1 MSRTGT
7 EGMGKM
13 RPRAI
18 SGANSAR
25 ARAAGARIRTNA
37 LFCIER
43 RRARLLSGAGRFQR
57 PRSRYEDLWLAVALG
72 EAERRC
78 VASTEPR
85 RLPEIDRA
93 IIAGVERR
101 IADGKLSLERAAR
114 WLSPSA
120 RYSANERGKRRLQE
134 IAVAVKAEIATGE
147 LDPRAAPVAGEMTA
161 ECCTSLTREGSRC
174 KNRAGADGLCAVHT
188 RIAEKVTTSVFVEP
202 GIPAFAGRQG
212 PTPGARLVAML
223 TPPGPPRTE
232 PRISFTSAG
241 VRASLGRFGTRLRQ
255 TADAAVRRG
264 GQASS
269 GALRRGA
276 VAWKRRPR
284 LGRAGASTRWV
295 SAASVTLIG
304 AAALI
309 WSGLSVETGQGPL
322 GVVVPPDAAS
332 GWPGTA
338 DGEGQA
344 STADGEGQASKTPR
358 PRSGSPGEDPA
369 TGEAESAGR
378 LAAAGTSGS
387 PALDREP
394 TSTPV
399 PPPAPAPTPEPPA
412 PAPPAPPARIP
423 SPRRRTPIRHRP
435 GACRTQWAA

>member
-1 MSRTGT
+1 
-7 EGMGKM
+7 M

-25 ARAAGARIRTNA
+25 SRAAGARIRTNA

-147 LDPRAAPVAGEMTA
+147 LNARAAPVAGEMTA

-174 KNRAGADGLCAVHT
+174 KNERARMDSARFTPASQKRSRPPYSSSRASRPSPVVKGRRPERGWSRCSPHQGRPAPSLASASHRPASAPRWADSARACV
-188 RIAEKVTTSVFVEP
+188 KP
-202 GIPAFAGRQG
+202 
-212 PTPGARLVAML
+212 PTPRCA
-223 TPPGPPRTE
+223 
-232 PRISFTSAG
+232 
-241 VRASLGRFGTRLRQ
+241 
-255 TADAAVRRG
+255 AAVRPLAGRSVAEQWLG
-264 GQASS
+264 NAAPAWS
-269 GALRRGA
+269 APAHRRDGSA
-276 VAWKRRPR
+276 QRPR
-284 LGRAGASTRWV
+284 
-295 SAASVTLIG
+295 
-304 AAALI
+304 
-309 WSGLSVETGQGPL
+309 P
-322 GVVVPPDAAS
+322 
-332 GWPGTA
+332 
-338 DGEGQA
+338 
-344 STADGEGQASKTPR
+344 
-358 PRSGSPGEDPA
+358 
-369 TGEAESAGR
+369 
-378 LAAAGTSGS
+378 
-387 PALDREP
+387 
-394 TSTPV
+394 
-399 PPPAPAPTPEPPA
+399 
-412 PAPPAPPARIP
+412 
-423 SPRRRTPIRHRP
+423 
-435 GACRTQWAA
+435 

>member
-1 MSRTGT
+1 
-7 EGMGKM
+7 M
-13 RPRAI
+13 RPRAN
-18 SGANSAR
+18 SGVNSAR

-37 LFCIER
+37 LYCIER

-78 VASTEPR
+78 LASTEPR

-93 IIAGVERR
+93 ILAGVELR
-101 IADGKLSLERAAR
+101 IAEGQLSLERAAR

-120 RYSANERGKRRLQE
+120 RCRANERGKRRLQE

-161 ECCTSLTREGSRC
+161 QCCTSLTREGSRC

-202 GIPAFAGRQG
+202 GIPAFAGDHG
-212 PTPGARLVAML
+212 PTPGARLVTML
-223 TPPGPPRTE
+223 TPPRPPRTE
-232 PRISFTSAG
+232 PRISFTLAG
-241 VRASLGRFGTRLRQ
+241 VRASLGRFGTRSRQ
-255 TADAAVRRG
+255 TADATVRRG
-264 GQASS
+264 GQAFS

-276 VAWKRRPR
+276 VIWKRRPR
-284 LGRAGASTRWV
+284 LVRAGASTRWAL
-295 SAASVTLIG
+295 AASVALVG

-309 WSGLSVETGQGPL
+309 WDGLSVETEPGPL
-322 GVVVPPDAAS
+322 GVVVAPDAAS
-332 GWPGTA
+332 GWPDTA
-338 DGEGQA
+338 DGEGK
-344 STADGEGQASKTPR
+344 ASKTLR
-358 PRSGSPGEDPA
+358 PRSGSPGEGPG

-378 LAAAGTSGS
+378 LVAAGTSGS

-412 PAPPAPPARIP
+412 PAPPAPNPEPAP
-423 SPRRRTPIRHRP
+423 ADPNPAPP
-435 GACRTQWAA
+435 GGLPATVGGLIEDVATAADEVLPGVR

>member
-1 MSRTGT
+1 
-7 EGMGKM
+7 M

-18 SGANSAR
+18 SGANCTR

-78 VASTEPR
+78 LASTEPR

-93 IIAGVERR
+93 IITGVEHR
-101 IADGKLSLERAAR
+101 IAEAKLSLERAAR

-120 RYSANERGKRRLQE
+120 RCRANERGKRRLQE

-147 LDPRAAPVAGEMTA
+147 LDGRAAPVAGEMTA

-202 GIPAFAGRQG
+202 GIPAFAGRHG

-223 TPPGPPRTE
+223 TPPGPPPPTE
-232 PRISFTSAG
+232 PRFSFTSFG

-255 TADAAVRRG
+255 TADAGVRRG
-264 GQASS
+264 GQAFS

-276 VAWKRRPR
+276 GAWKRCPR
-284 LGRAGASTRWV
+284 LERAGASTRWA

-309 WSGLSVETGQGPL
+309 WSGLSVETGKGPL
-322 GVVVPPDAAS
+322 GAVVSPDAAS

-344 STADGEGQASKTPR
+344 SKTPQ
-358 PRSGSPGEDPA
+358 PRSGSPSEDPGA
-369 TGEAESAGR
+369 GEVGSAGR
-378 LAAAGTSGS
+378 LAAAGTSGN

-412 PAPPAPPARIP
+412 PAPPAPNSDPAPADPNPAPPGGLPDTVGGLIEDVA
-423 SPRRRTPIRHRP
+423 TAEDEVLP
-435 GACRTQWAA
+435 GAR